1 MGTPDKVELLLPA
14 QNKKSITAVKNN
26 ANAVYFGVD
35 KFNMRAHAD
44 NLTQA
49 DLPDIVEYCHSL
61 NLKAYLTTNIIVY
74 ENELEFTEQ
83 LLRSAQD
90 AGIDAIIAHD
100 MGVVTIA
107 KELKLPFHIST
118 QASISNS
125 RAARYYES
133 LGAERLVL
141 ARELSLEQI
150 REITSKLTS
159 ATIET
164 FIHGAQCT
172 SISGRCYFSAAVYN
186 DPKYSGN
193 RGACLQPCRNKWSVK
208 HEKGVELDYDGT
220 YFINAKD
227 LCMIEYIPELIN
239 ANIASFKVEGRM
251 REPRY
256 MEVVARCYRE
266 AIDAV
271 YTGEFTP
278 DKISHWLNE
287 LKKVYNRGFSTG
299 FYFQRPGPEGIETTS
314 SGNFASEQK
323 IQIGKVITY
332 FRDAQAAKIEIN
344 HGRLQLGDEIYFEGG
359 KMGTFHKQKLD
370 SIQLKKLQVTETPI
384 ATPEHPITIG
394 VGVNAPVK
402 KGDWI
407 YRYEIK
413 KDVIESDPPSSCE

>member
-1 MGTPDKVELLLPA
+1 MGDPEKVELLLPA
-14 QNKKSITAVKNN
+14 QNKKSVTAVKGN

-35 KFNMRAHAD
+35 KFNMRAHAE

-61 NLKAYLTTNIIVY
+61 DLKAYLTTNIIVY

-83 LLRSAQD
+83 LLRNAQD
-90 AGIDAIIAHD
+90 AGIDAIIVHD
-100 MGVVTIA
+100 MGVVAIA
-107 KELKLPFHIST
+107 RELGLPFHIST

-133 LGAERLVL
+133 LGAQRLVL

-150 REITSKLTS
+150 KEITGKMTTSK
-159 ATIET
+159 IET

-172 SISGRCYFSAAVYN
+172 SVSGRCYFSAAVYD

-193 RGACLQPCRNKWSVK
+193 RGACLQPCRNQWTIQHS
-208 HEKGVELDYDGT
+208 KGLELDYDGT
-220 YFINAKD
+220 FFINAKD
-227 LCMIEYIPELIN
+227 LCMIEHIPELIS

-271 YTGEFTP
+271 YSNEYTP
-278 DKISHWLNE
+278 EKVNHWLEE

-299 FYFQRPGPEGIETTS
+299 FYFQRPGPEGIEYKS
-314 SGNFASEQK
+314 SGNFATEQK
-323 IQIGKVITY
+323 SQIGKVVTY

-344 HGRLQLGDEIYFEGG
+344 SGRLRLGDELYFEGG
-359 KMGTFHKQKLD
+359 KMGSFNKQKLT
-370 SIQLKKLQVTETPI
+370 SIQLKKIQVTETPV
-384 ATPEHPITIG
+384 ATPDHPLTVGIG
-394 VGVNAPVK
+394 VDFPVK
-402 KGDWI
+402 KGDWV

-413 KDVIESDPPSSCE
+413 KNPNDGQNPFNCE